1 MTIVKDGIAE
11 QLITFGG
18 PTLQI
23 CSESCGLSMIS
34 KSFQDVSILQE
45 TSIQKMHLKN
55 WRQHLA
61 EILRQRVEDTQ
72 MIRIL
77 PTLGDQDPSMH
88 LGKKGR
94 VWQGPL
100 VSPGLTPSPKHVATE
115 LNQ

>member
-1 MTIVKDGIAE
+1 MVV
-11 QLITFGG
+11 ITYNHSERWDCRATYNVWG
-18 PTLQI
+18 PHTVDMLRILWFIHDQQKLPR
-23 CSESCGLSMIS
+23 CFNTPRNTYS
-34 KSFQDVSILQE
+34 KNAS
-45 TSIQKMHLKN
+45 KK
-55 WRQHLA
+55 LA
-61 EILRQRVEDTQ
+61 AALVEDTQ

-100 VSPGLTPSPKHVATE
+100 VSPGLTPSPKNVATE